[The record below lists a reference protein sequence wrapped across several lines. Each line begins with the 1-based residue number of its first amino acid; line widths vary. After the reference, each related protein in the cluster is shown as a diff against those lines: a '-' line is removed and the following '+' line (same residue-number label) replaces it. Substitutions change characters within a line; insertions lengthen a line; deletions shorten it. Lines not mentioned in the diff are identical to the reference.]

1 MEAADYV
8 KLEKNPK
15 VSPFNTGDT
24 VRVLIRVKEGDRE
37 RVQPFQGTVIRSR
50 GSGPGATFTVRRVSY
65 GVGIERTFPL
75 NSPLLEGVEI
85 MRRGRVRRAR
95 LYYLRGL
102 SGRKARIKEKER
114 RPEKNQQA

>member
-8 KLEKNPK
+8 ELEKNPK
-15 VSPFNTGDT
+15 VSPFSIGDT

-37 RVQPFQGTVIRSR
+37 RVQHFQGTVIRSKGR
-50 GSGPGATFTVRRVSY
+50 GPGATFTVRRTSY

-75 NSPLLEGVEI
+75 HSPLLEGVEVTR
-85 MRRGRVRRAR
+85 MGHVRRAR

-102 SGRKARIKEKER
+102 SGRKARIKEKDR
-114 RPEKNQQA
+114 RPEKKQQA